1 MTIKNKII
9 VLLLLFAEFFLFSN
23 VSYAQNNA
31 VQSGNAEIETVA
43 GIGGWFIRSNDPAGL
58 SAWYETHLGINRTPE
73 SYEAEVW
80 EQEQGPTVF
89 APFPNDTEYFGRESQ
104 AWMINFRVNDL
115 DAMVRQLE
123 QAGIEVAVDEQEYPN
138 GRFARLY
145 DPEGNP
151 IELWEPKSAD

>member
-1 MTIKNKII
+1 MLKLRQLFFLKILLG
-9 VLLLLFAEFFLFSN
+9 LLLLSSN
-23 VSYAQNNA
+23 NYAQESQE
-31 VQSGNAEIETVA
+31 VDQMEKVTGM
-43 GIGGWFIRSNDPAGL
+43 GGWFIRSVDPAAL
-58 SAWYETHLGINRTPE
+58 SLWYETHLGINRTPE

-89 APFPNDTEYFGRESQ
+89 APFPDDTEYFGREGQ

-123 QAGIEVAVDEQEYPN
+123 QAGIEITVDEQEYPN

-151 IELWEPKSAD
+151 IELWEPKSTD